1 MKIIQKDL
9 ARQQR
14 KAEADKFVHEREI
27 LCSTSTDNICRD
39 EGVVERK
46 GKLYKD
52 TNLWDTSKL
61 RKRIDFK

>member
-1 MKIIQKDL
+1 MKMIQKHL

-14 KAEADKFVHEREI
+14 KAEADKCIHEREI

-39 EGVVERK
+39 KRVVERK

-52 TNLWDTSKL
+52 TNLLDASKM